1 MVHPATLLDGGSAA
15 GHHLEHLGA
24 HRSHC
29 NLSLRL
35 VRSRIKNMWPWKLK
49 SYLISFLSRRSHDLV
64 ALLANYGSILYIVAF
79 FPVVYILNRSLRGAM
94 LMCMSVFSL
103 HLSSSET
110 PYLLVMAL
118 KDQTLKLIFFS
129 SGFMALGTVMRAIV
143 LQSPGASM
151 PVFTFVFPVILWC
164 FCSILVT
171 ICNLFPFHTKT

>member
-1 MVHPATLLDGGSAA
+1 MVHPPSLLDGGSSARY
-15 GHHLEHLGA
+15 HLEHVGS

-29 NLSLRL
+29 NLSLRM
-35 VRSRIKNMWPWKLK
+35 VRSCNRNKLSTWPLKLNN
-49 SYLISFLSRRSHDLV
+49 YLISFLLHRSHDLV

-103 HLSSSET
+103 RHLSSSET
-110 PYLLVMAL
+110 PCIPSFPFFHGTKRQHFKIV
-118 KDQTLKLIFFS
+118 FFS

-151 PVFTFVFPVILWC
+151 PVLTFCIFRNSLM
-164 FCSILVT
+164 F
-171 ICNLFPFHTKT
+171 LFYSGNHL